1 MQVEYRN
8 QKLRKICTDASRA
21 RKVYGREM
29 AIKIHQRIDQLEAVD
44 TVETLV
50 VAGIGRCHLLDGNR
64 KGQFAMDLVHPH
76 WLVFTKREADIEI
89 ACIEEITD
97 YH

>member
-21 RKVYGREM
+21 RKAE
-29 AIKIHQRIDQLEAVD
+29 
-44 TVETLV
+44 
-50 VAGIGRCHLLDGNR
+50 
-64 KGQFAMDLVHPH
+64 
-76 WLVFTKREADIEI
+76 IEI